1 MTEVPDGAGRRKG
14 FVSEPMTPEPG
25 SGAVDSMARGEPG
38 LPRAFSWRGQR
49 FEVAQVHEQGKSRG
63 EDRGDIYV
71 RKHWYELET
80 TSGIR
85 MRVYFDR
92 NPGRSGSRESRWWVY
107 WVEE

>member
-1 MTEVPDGAGRRKG
+1 MADGGLRRRR
-14 FVSEPMTPEPG
+14 FVSEPMTPEAG

-38 LPRAFSWRGQR
+38 LPRAFSWRGEW
-49 FEVAQVHEQGKSRG
+49 FEVALVLEQGKSRG
-63 EDRGDIYV
+63 EDRGDVYV

-80 TSGIR
+80 TSGLR

>member
-1 MTEVPDGAGRRKG
+1 MTDGPDGAGRRRR
-14 FVSEPMTPEPG
+14 FVSEPITPEAG

-49 FEVAQVHEQGKSRG
+49 FEVAQVLEQGKSRG
-63 EDRGDIYV
+63 EDRGDVYV
-71 RKHWYELET
+71 RKHWYDLET

-92 NPGRSGSRESRWWVY
+92 NPGRSGSKESRWWVY